1 MSLVLAAILVS
12 SVIAVCCALPWVF
25 PGIRAYSRPL
35 LLVGSV
41 VLLGFVVFD
50 LVPEV
55 VEVGGKITLVLILI
69 SSFGF
74 TVLHRLA
81 HRHGHADVDEET
93 PSHGVSVLLTSMALH
108 CFAGGMLLVDSYA
121 LSERLAL
128 SVFMSLI
135 GHKAFEAISVASLL
149 MRRVPNTS
157 RLFQCAAF
165 YVLSFPAGVVLT
177 EVARRSFAQSLTPEH
192 FRAAALVLTSVAVGS
207 LFGCLIQDFL
217 LPTMREFRY
226 PACKG
231 HTH

>member
-1 MSLVLAAILVS
+1 MVLAAILVS

-25 PGIRAYSRPL
+25 SGIRAYSRPL

-41 VLLGFVVFD
+41 VLLGFVLFD
-50 LVPEV
+50 LIPEV
-55 VEVGGKITLVLILI
+55 VEVGGKLSLLLILV
-69 SSFGF
+69 SSVGF
-74 TVLHRLA
+74 TALHRLA
-81 HRHGHADVDEET
+81 HRHTHADTDEET
-93 PSHGVSVLLTSMALH
+93 PSHGVAVLLTSMALH

-121 LSERLAL
+121 VSERLAL
-128 SVFMSLI
+128 SVFLSLI

-149 MRRVPNTS
+149 LRRVPS
-157 RLFQCAAF
+157 PGRLFQCAAL
-165 YVLSFPAGVVLT
+165 YVVSFPFGVVVT
-177 EVARRSFAQSLTPEH
+177 EVARRTFSESLSPEY
-192 FRAAALVLTSVAVGS
+192 FRAAALVLTSLAVGS